1 MAKWGFIST
10 ALQGLSALFLLATS
24 TWLISRA
31 AEQPPVMYLMVA
43 VVGVRA
49 FALGRAGFRYGE
61 RTALHNAA
69 FAASAELRPRL
80 FEKLIPF
87 APGLLGD
94 ISKGGFVSKV
104 VADVDELQNRI
115 VRLFGPAV
123 QVAAVVAG
131 GTLLSYWLVPSA
143 GFSLL
148 LLSTLATFGFLPLSS
163 RVAAEASG
171 RVLGLKEQLAALSIS
186 TYESYSSLAAF
197 GWLDSRLGRMR
208 ELTGKINAA
217 ESKFVGSV
225 AIGSGL
231 VSLCSGVSVLAA
243 TFMACKSFEA
253 GQLAGVSVAVVSL
266 IPMAVFEVIQ
276 ANAAIFSVRDKVKA
290 SQKRVN
296 DLLNLH
302 AEGALKVGS
311 GSEVVPELESIELID
326 AVFSYLNGQPVVS
339 SLNFKL
345 SAGSSTALVG
355 PSGSGKT
362 SVAYGLLRFIE
373 PTSGSYLINAKAAA
387 EFDADSIR
395 QKIGYIEQSVNI
407 LLGSVRDNLLLANPE
422 ATEEELWQV
431 LAAVRLAETF
441 KAREGLDTQLGER
454 GALISAGE
462 AQRIGLARAV
472 LADFDLLILD
482 EPTSNL
488 DAITAEKLMDDVFD
502 FAKSNRR
509 TIVLITHDYEL
520 AQRCESVIELPP
532 KAVAGA

>member
-1 MAKWGFIST
+1 
-10 ALQGLSALFLLATS
+10 
-24 TWLISRA
+24 
-31 AEQPPVMYLMVA
+31 
-43 VVGVRA
+43 
-49 FALGRAGFRYGE
+49 
-61 RTALHNAA
+61 
-69 FAASAELRPRL
+69 
-80 FEKLIPF
+80 
-87 APGLLGD
+87 
-94 ISKGGFVSKV
+94 
-104 VADVDELQNRI
+104 
-115 VRLFGPAV
+115 
-123 QVAAVVAG
+123 
-131 GTLLSYWLVPSA
+131 
-143 GFSLL
+143 
-148 LLSTLATFGFLPLSS
+148 
-163 RVAAEASG
+163 
-171 RVLGLKEQLAALSIS
+171 
-186 TYESYSSLAAF
+186 
-197 GWLDSRLGRMR
+197 
-208 ELTGKINAA
+208 
-217 ESKFVGSV
+217 
-225 AIGSGL
+225 
-231 VSLCSGVSVLAA
+231 
-243 TFMACKSFEA
+243 
-253 GQLAGVSVAVVSL
+253 LAGVSVAVVSL